1 MKIIVVLESYIQ
13 TSYDA
18 YTHFYKAVPIEIP
31 EDGIEW
37 HVCGEMIESAD
48 RVDMTF
54 INGKGLE

>member
-1 MKIIVVLESYIQ
+1 MKITVMLECYVQ

-48 RVDMTF
+48 AVDMTF

>member
-1 MKIIVVLESYIQ
+1 MKITVMLESYVQ

-48 RVDMTF
+48 TVDMTF

>member
-1 MKIIVVLESYIQ
+1 MLESYVQ

-48 RVDMTF
+48 TVDMTF

>member
-1 MKIIVVLESYIQ
+1 MKMIVMLESYIQ

-18 YTHFYKAVPIEIP
+18 YNHFYKAVPIEIP

-54 INGKGLE
+54 IDGKGLE

>member
-1 MKIIVVLESYIQ
+1 MKIIVVLEYYIQ

-18 YTHFYKAVPIEIP
+18 YNHFYKAVPIEIP

-48 RVDMTF
+48 TVDMTF

>member
-1 MKIIVVLESYIQ
+1 MKITVMLESFIQ

-54 INGKGLE
+54 INGKSLE

>member
-1 MKIIVVLESYIQ
+1 MKITVMLESYIQ

>member
-1 MKIIVVLESYIQ
+1 MTLTLISI
-13 TSYDA
+13 
-18 YTHFYKAVPIEIP
+18 KAVPIKIP

-48 RVDMTF
+48 AVDMTF

>member
-1 MKIIVVLESYIQ
+1 MKITVMLESYVQ

-48 RVDMTF
+48 AVDMTF

>member
-1 MKIIVVLESYIQ
+1 MKITVMLESFIQ

>member
-1 MKIIVVLESYIQ
+1 MKITVMLESYVQ

>member
-1 MKIIVVLESYIQ
+1 MKITVMLESFIQ

-48 RVDMTF
+48 TVDMTF

>member
-1 MKIIVVLESYIQ
+1 MKITVILETFIPTPYE
-13 TSYDA
+13 TYN
-18 YTHFYKAVPIEIP
+18 HFYKAVPIEIP

>member
-1 MKIIVVLESYIQ
+1 MKITVMLESYIQ

-18 YTHFYKAVPIEIP
+18 YAHFYKAVPIEIP

-48 RVDMTF
+48 TVDMTF